1 MNFEERVISQSINL
15 TDLEDKIV
23 KYFFK
28 NKEHISDLKI
38 TYLAHKFYTYPNTIT
53 RLCHKLG
60 YTGFSDLKSSI
71 KNENLEN
78 IKTEDYEQK
87 ELRINLELIN
97 QMKSEKV
104 LDKLV
109 NAKKINFYSM
119 GQTAYAT
126 RLVVGNFYALDYKS
140 FFYDYPND
148 LTHIIGR
155 ENDDVFFLISL
166 SGNKK
171 QLIELAKEI
180 KSHGNFLITLTHLS
194 INPLAK
200 LADERLYCYSP
211 DKRVDDYNVTDKTP
225 ILLVMNDLFKKYAE
239 KLNKKITSV

>member
-23 KYFFK
+23 KYFF
-28 NKEHISDLKI
+28 NNREHISDLKI

-53 RLCHKLG
+53 RLSHKLG

-71 KNENLEN
+71 KNENLEGR
-78 IKTEDYEQK
+78 KAGDYEQK
-87 ELRINLELIN
+87 ELQINLELIN

-148 LTHIIGR
+148 LTHIIGH
-155 ENDDVFFLISL
+155 ENDDIFFLISL